1 MRQIL
6 LAMMIIGLL
15 ASCRSSRT
23 IGRAVGR
30 KDTTTAIRVAVP
42 DTPKTDTLRLIR
54 TTLEQVRKNR
64 INFTTFT
71 AKVDVDYKGA
81 DGKSHDVNANIRMYK
96 DSAIWISLNATLL
109 SIEGL
114 RLLITKDSVK
124 FLNKLEKTYAIRGIG
139 FLQETTSLPL
149 DLNTLQ
155 NLIIGNP
162 VYVDSNVTRYSSGN
176 GLITVFSLGSLFK
189 NLLTLNGVTHTVVHS
204 KLTDVDPFRNR
215 TADLS
220 YGEYETD
227 KGLSFSTKRQ
237 IVVSERNRLEI
248 KLDFKN
254 YNFDSEVTFPF
265 SIPKN
270 YKRE

>member
-1 MRQIL
+1 MKQFLLSIIIL
-6 LAMMIIGLL
+6 GLL
-15 ASCRSSRT
+15 ASCRSPRT

-30 KDTTTAIRVAVP
+30 KDTAAVTTPVVA
-42 DTPKTDTLRLIR
+42 DTPKADTQQLIR
-54 TTLEQVRKNR
+54 NTLEQVRNNR
-64 INFTTFT
+64 ISFTTFN
-71 AKVDVDYKGA
+71 AKVDVDYKGG

-124 FLNKLEKTYAIRGIG
+124 FLNKLEKTYAIRGIS

-149 DLNTLQ
+149 DLPTLQ

-162 VYVDSNVTRYSSGN
+162 VYVDSNITRYASAN
-176 GLITVFSLGSLFK
+176 GVVTLLSLGTLFK
-189 NLLTLNGVTHTVVHS
+189 NLLTFNGLTKTILHS
-204 KLTDVDPFRNR
+204 KLTDADPFRNR

-220 YGEYETD
+220 YSEYEGN
-227 KGLSFSTKRQ
+227 KGPAFSTKRQ

-254 YNFDSEVTFPF
+254 YTFDGEVTFPF